1 MKKHVERL
9 ILIAVFGLLLTVST
23 AATTIRL
30 ATNISGVNPYERW
43 ERIAAAFHADNPDY
57 QLEVEIIAGNEYPTK
72 ISVMLA
78 AGVPPDV
85 FQTWA
90 QYKTLCAKH
99 GLLLDL
105 TPFWED
111 SEVARRPA
119 LFPCAGSSHD
129 NNRLVGVPYDFSSRP
144 MVINLDVFNSAG
156 VAIPDAD

>member
-78 AGVPPDV
+78 AGS
-85 FQTWA
+85 A
-90 QYKTLCAKH
+90 
-99 GLLLDL
+99 
-105 TPFWED
+105 
-111 SEVARRPA
+111 
-119 LFPCAGSSHD
+119 AGCLS
-129 NNRLVGVPYDFSSRP
+129 NVGAV
-144 MVINLDVFNSAG
+144 
-156 VAIPDAD
+156 